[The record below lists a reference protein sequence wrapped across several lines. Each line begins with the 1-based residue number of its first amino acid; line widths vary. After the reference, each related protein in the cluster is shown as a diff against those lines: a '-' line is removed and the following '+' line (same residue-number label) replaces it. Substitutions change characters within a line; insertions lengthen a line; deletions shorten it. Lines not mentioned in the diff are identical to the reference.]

1 MQQKKNQNNA
11 PETVVK
17 PILVGDW
24 KSAATWKMAPKR
36 TLSTLLIA
44 LVYVFCSVMAS
55 LDNPVLRI
63 IVSAAV
69 ILMVFYYQRTK
80 GMEAGEKDAAYSEI
94 MYQRQQEGK
103 AITAED
109 RDRCFHPLR
118 GVFATLL
125 GVLPFVIICLIY
137 AFMAK
142 RWTYELGVVPSW
154 MKNSLVHEEIK
165 DALNYYVVNRSMNAV
180 DALRI
185 VARCLTMPFINIAGV
200 LGKDATLW
208 AERLSP
214 LFVMIAPMGF
224 GVGYSRGHA
233 LRTRINT
240 GIKQGVDKKK
250 RKEQKARRKRQRSS
264 SPERLI

>member
-1 MQQKKNQNNA
+1 MQRNNNRNNA
-11 PETVVK
+11 PEIVVK
-17 PILVGDW
+17 PILLGDW
-24 KSAATWKMAPKR
+24 KSSSTWKMAPKR

-44 LVYVFCSVMAS
+44 LVYVFCSVMAN

-63 IVSAAV
+63 CVSVAV
-69 ILMVFYYQRTK
+69 VLLVFYYQNTK

-103 AITAED
+103 EISDHDKE
-109 RDRCFHPLR
+109 RCFHPLR

-142 RWTYELGVVPSW
+142 RWTYELGVIPSW
-154 MKNSLVHEEIK
+154 MKNSLMHDEVK
-165 DALNYYVVNRSMNAV
+165 DALNYYVSNRSMNIADV
-180 DALRI
+180 LRI
-185 VARCLTMPFINIAGV
+185 AVRCLTMPFINIAGV
-200 LGKDATLW
+200 IGNDATLW

-224 GVGYSRGHA
+224 GFGYSRGHA
-233 LRTRINT
+233 LRTKINT

-264 SPERLI
+264 APERLI

>member
-1 MQQKKNQNNA
+1 MQQNKKTKSA

-24 KSAATWKMAPKR
+24 NTRSTWKMAPKR

-44 LVYVFCSVMAS
+44 LVYVFFSVMAS
-55 LDNPVLRI
+55 LDNPILRI

-69 ILMVFYYQRTK
+69 ILLVFYYQCTK

-94 MYQRQQEGK
+94 MFDRQKEGK
-103 AITAED
+103 VLSAED

-125 GVLPFVIICLIY
+125 GVLPFVIICLVY

-142 RWTYELGVVPSW
+142 PQTYQLGVIPTW
-154 MKNSLVHEEIK
+154 MKNSMLHDEVK
-165 DALNYYVVNRSMNAV
+165 DALGYYAVNRSMSFA
-180 DALRI
+180 DGLRI
-185 VARCLTMPFINIAGV
+185 VVRCLTMPFINIAGV
-200 LGKDATLW
+200 LGNDAVLW

-224 GVGYSRGHA
+224 GLGYSRGHA

-240 GIKQGVDKKK
+240 GIQQGVDKKK